1 MGIGC
6 GVPAA
11 VARLEKR
18 ATGWQLLVAPLGCFL
33 GDRMEWALALGSH
46 APAA

>member
-6 GVPAA
+6 GVLAA
-11 VARLEKR
+11 IALLEKW

-33 GDRMEWALALGSH
+33 GNRMEWALALGSH
-46 APAA
+46 VPAA